1 MSRWCHT
8 TVATQLSSLLITIG
22 QKTLVFKRSDPLN
35 FSCYE
40 ALPIKV
46 SASIKLKCKSG
57 QQVLFYYPPTLNN
70 SQAIDAVRR
79 TFRRCK
85 LVAENAELE
94 NVITDEQIDEIVSKL
109 RSGESMLEVSAILK
123 DPPR

>member
-40 ALPIKV
+40 AL
-46 SASIKLKCKSG
+46 
-57 QQVLFYYPPTLNN
+57 
-70 SQAIDAVRR
+70 
-79 TFRRCK
+79 
-85 LVAENAELE
+85 
-94 NVITDEQIDEIVSKL
+94 IVSKL